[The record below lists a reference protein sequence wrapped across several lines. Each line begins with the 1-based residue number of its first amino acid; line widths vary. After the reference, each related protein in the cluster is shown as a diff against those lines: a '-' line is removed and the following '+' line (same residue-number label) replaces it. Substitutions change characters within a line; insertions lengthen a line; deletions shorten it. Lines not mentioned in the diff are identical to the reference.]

1 MPEPHVP
8 TGARPARRARG
19 AALALSAALVLPLA
33 LAAGSGSAA
42 AAPGGHH
49 DGRTAP
55 HRHPHLNTHK
65 YVALGDSYAAGIG
78 IPDNVGMPAGCGRSN
93 HNYASLTA
101 KGIGFARFTDVTC
114 GGAKT
119 VDMTQPQTVT
129 GGVNPAQLNAVT
141 ADTSVVT
148 LQIGGNDIGFGEII
162 GTCASVSASDPFGDP
177 CHKLYTAGGTDQLA
191 GRIDATAAKVASVVR
206 GIRWRA
212 PHARILVLGYP
223 AILPD
228 SGVGCFPTVP
238 VAMGDA
244 PYLRDTQKRLNAM
257 IAAQAG
263 RNGARYVD
271 VYGPSVGHDACQ
283 PTGRWVEGVNPST
296 PFHPNAVGHEGMA
309 AAVAAAL
316 PPR

>member
-1 MPEPHVP
+1 MPEPHAP
-8 TGARPARRARG
+8 AGARSARRARG
-19 AALALSAALVLPLA
+19 AALALSAALVVPLA
-33 LAAGSGSAA
+33 LTAGSGTAA

-49 DGRTAP
+49 DSRTKP
-55 HRHPHLNTHK
+55 HKHHLNTHK

-78 IPDNVGMPAGCGRSN
+78 IPDQLGTPAGCGRSN
-93 HNYASLTA
+93 HNYPSLTA
-101 KGIGFARFTDVTC
+101 KGIGFDRFTDVTC
-114 GGAKT
+114 GGART

-129 GGVNPAQLNAVT
+129 GGVNPPQLNAVT

-148 LQIGGNDIGFGEII
+148 VQIGGNDIGFGEII
-162 GTCASVSASDPFGDP
+162 GRCASVSASDPFGDP

-191 GRIDATAAKVASVVR
+191 ARVDATAAKVASVVR
-206 GIRWRA
+206 GIHRKA

-228 SGVGCFPTVP
+228 SGIGCFSTVP
-238 VAMGDA
+238 VAFGDV

-257 IAAQAG
+257 IAAQARKG
-263 RNGARYVD
+263 GARYVD
-271 VYGPSVGHDACQ
+271 VYGPSVGHDACR

-316 PPR
+316 PAR